1 MLKED
6 CFLVGW
12 IVRKHGFKGDVII
25 KLDTDVPEQY
35 EDMESIFL
43 AQGEDLVPYFFER
56 SSFTNKG
63 FMKVHFE
70 GVDTEADADRIMK
83 SELFLPLDFLPELDD
98 DAYYFHE
105 IVGYDVVDAK
115 HGNIGDVKLVDDSN
129 AQTML
134 IVDNNGTEIMI
145 PMDAMVKKVDKE
157 NKTVEIETPDGLL
170 DLYL

>member
-83 SELFLPLDFLPELDD
+83 SELFLPL
-98 DAYYFHE
+98 
-105 IVGYDVVDAK
+105 
-115 HGNIGDVKLVDDSN
+115 
-129 AQTML
+129 
-134 IVDNNGTEIMI
+134 
-145 PMDAMVKKVDKE
+145 
-157 NKTVEIETPDGLL
+157 
-170 DLYL
+170 

>member
-83 SELFLPLDFLPELDD
+83 SELYLPLEFLPELDD

-105 IVGYDVVDAK
+105 IVGYDVVDVK
-115 HGNIGDVKLVDDSN
+115 HGNIGEVKLVDDSN

-134 IVDNNGTEIMI
+134 IVDNDGTEIMI

-157 NKTVEIETPDGLL
+157 NKTVEIEIPDGLL

>member
-35 EDMESIFL
+35 ENMESIFL

-70 GVDTEADADRIMK
+70 GVDTEEEADRIMK
-83 SELFLPLDFLPELDD
+83 SELFLPLDFLPELDE
-98 DAYYFHE
+98 DAYYYHE

-115 HGNIGDVKLVDDSN
+115 HGSIGVVKLVDDSS
-129 AQTML
+129 AQKLL
-134 IVDNNGTEIMI
+134 IVDHDGIEIMI
-145 PMDAMVKKVDKE
+145 PMDHMVNKVDKE
-157 NKTVEIETPDGLL
+157 KHIVEIETPDGLL

>member
-70 GVDTEADADRIMK
+70 GVDTEVDADRIMK

-98 DAYYFHE
+98 NAYYFHE
-105 IVGYDVVDAK
+105 IVGYDVVDIK
-115 HGNIGDVKLVDDSN
+115 HGSIGAVKLVDDSN

-134 IVDNNGTEIMI
+134 IVDNNESEIMI

-170 DLYL
+170 DLYI

>member
-35 EDMESIFL
+35 EDLESIFL

-70 GVDTEADADRIMK
+70 GVDTEDEADRIMK
-83 SELFLPLDFLPELDD
+83 SELFLPLEFLPELDK
-98 DAYYFHE
+98 DAYYYHE
-105 IVGYDVVDAK
+105 IVGFEVVDVK
-115 HGNIGDVKLVDDSN
+115 HGNIGTVKVVDDSN
-129 AQTML
+129 AQTLL
-134 IVDNNGTEIMI
+134 IVDHNGIEIMI
-145 PMDAMVKKVDKE
+145 PMDHMVNKVEKRKKV
-157 NKTVEIETPDGLL
+157 LR
-170 DLYL
+170 

>member
-83 SELFLPLDFLPELDD
+83 SELYLPLDFLPELDD

-134 IVDNNGTEIMI
+134 IVDNDGTEIMI

-170 DLYL
+170 DLYI

>member
-35 EDMESIFL
+35 ENMESIFL

-70 GVDTEADADRIMK
+70 GVDTEEEADRIMK
-83 SELFLPLDFLPELDD
+83 SELFLPLDFLPELDE
-98 DAYYFHE
+98 DAYYYHE

-115 HGNIGDVKLVDDSN
+115 HGSIGVVKLVDDSS
-129 AQTML
+129 AQKLL
-134 IVDNNGTEIMI
+134 IVDHNGIEIMI
-145 PMDAMVKKVDKE
+145 PMDHMVNKVDKE
-157 NKTVEIETPDGLL
+157 KHIVEIETPDGLL

>member
-35 EDMESIFL
+35 ENLESIFL
-43 AQGEDLVPYFFER
+43 AKGEDLIPYFFER

-70 GVDTEADADRIMK
+70 GVDCDEDADKIMK
-83 SELFLPLDFLPELDD
+83 SELFLPLEFLPDLGD
-98 DAYYFHE
+98 DAYYYHE
-105 IVGYDVVDAK
+105 IFGFDVVDEK
-115 HGNIGDVKLVDDSN
+115 YGNIGTVKFVDDKS
-129 AQTML
+129 AQTLL
-134 IVDNNGTEIMI
+134 IVDNNGKEIMI
-145 PMDAMVKKVDKE
+145 PMEHMVKNVDKK
-157 NKTVEIETPDGLL
+157 NKLVEVETPDGLL
-170 DLYL
+170 DLLL

>member
-83 SELFLPLDFLPELDD
+83 SELYLPLEFLPELDD

-105 IVGYDVVDAK
+105 IVGYDVVDVK
-115 HGNIGDVKLVDDSN
+115 HGNIGEVKLVDDSN

-134 IVDNNGTEIMI
+134 IVDNDGTEIMI

>member
-25 KLDTDVPEQY
+25 KLDTDMPEQY

-56 SSFTNKG
+56 SSFTTTG

-70 GVDTEADADRIMK
+70 GVDTEFDADNIMK
-83 SELFLPLDFLPELDD
+83 SELYLPMDFLPELNEDQ
-98 DAYYFHE
+98 YYYHE
-105 IVGYDVVDAK
+105 IVGWDVIDAK
-115 HGNIGDVKLVDDSN
+115 HGKIGVVKLVDDSS
-129 AQTML
+129 AQTLL
-134 IVDNNGTEIMI
+134 IVDNDGTEIMI
-145 PMDAMVKKVDKE
+145 PHNQMVTNVDKD
-157 NKTVEIETPDGLL
+157 KKIVEVETPDGLL

>member
-35 EDMESIFL
+35 EDLESIFL
-43 AQGEDLVPYFFER
+43 AHGEDLVPYFFER

-83 SELFLPLDFLPELDD
+83 AELFLPLEFLPELDD
-98 DAYYFHE
+98 DAYYYHE
-105 IVGYDVVDAK
+105 IVGFDVVDAN
-115 HGNIGDVKLVDDSN
+115 HGNIGSVKLVDDTS
-129 AQTML
+129 AQTLL
-134 IVDNNGTEIMI
+134 IVDNNGSEIMI
-145 PMDAMVKKVDKE
+145 PMEAMVKKVDKG
-157 NKTVEIETPDGLL
+157 NNRVEIETPEGLL
-170 DLYL
+170 DLFL

>member
-35 EDMESIFL
+35 EDLESIFL
-43 AQGEDLVPYFFER
+43 AHGEDLVPYFFER

-70 GVDTEADADRIMK
+70 GVDTDADADRIMK
-83 SELFLPLDFLPELDD
+83 SELFLPLEFLPELDED
-98 DAYYFHE
+98 GYYFHE
-105 IVGYDVVDAK
+105 IVGYDVIDAK
-115 HGNIGDVKLVDDSN
+115 HGSIGEVKIIDDSN
-129 AQTML
+129 AQTLL
-134 IVDNNGTEIMI
+134 IVDSNGTEIMI

-170 DLYL
+170 DLYI

>member
-35 EDMESIFL
+35 EDLESIFL

-70 GVDTEADADRIMK
+70 GVDTEADADMIMK
-83 SELFLPLDFLPELDD
+83 SELYLPLEFLPELDD

-105 IVGYDVVDAK
+105 IVGYDVVDVK
-115 HGNIGDVKLVDDSN
+115 HGNIGNVKLVDDGN

-134 IVDNNGTEIMI
+134 IVDNDGTEIMI
-145 PMDAMVKKVDKE
+145 PMDAMVKKVDKK

-170 DLYL
+170 DLYM

>member
-35 EDMESIFL
+35 EDLESIFL

-70 GVDTEADADRIMK
+70 GVDTEDEADRIMK
-83 SELFLPLDFLPELDD
+83 SELFLPLEFLPELDK
-98 DAYYFHE
+98 DAYYYHE
-105 IVGYDVVDAK
+105 IVGFEVVDVK
-115 HGNIGDVKLVDDSN
+115 HGNIGTVKVVDDSN
-129 AQTML
+129 AQTLL
-134 IVDNNGTEIMI
+134 IVDHNGTEIMI
-145 PMDAMVKKVDKE
+145 PMDHMVNKVDKKE
-157 NKTVEIETPDGLL
+157 KSVEIATPDGLL

>member
-83 SELFLPLDFLPELDD
+83 SELYLPLDFLPELED

-105 IVGYDVVDAK
+105 IVGFDVVDIK

-129 AQTML
+129 AQTLL